1 MVDRSFFALAL
12 ILPAC
17 NGDAAGG
24 GSSSSSSSD
33 SSTGTSTTA
42 GATTTMATTRAPST
56 GAVDDSSSSAVA
68 SESESSSS
76 SGGDVE
82 PGELLEVRFLGVG
95 GFALRH
101 GDDLVLTAP
110 LYSNPDVLA
119 VQFGSIAPDPARI
132 DAFLDPTFVQDAAA
146 ILSGHAH
153 YDHLLDVPYVWSKTD
168 HALVLGNADAA
179 KLLDAEG
186 MPPESIVVLDDP
198 ALAWVDSRN
207 CPDPDPC
214 TGLPAGNEGA
224 WLDLPQSHVRVRALC
239 SMHPAQV
246 FGVIHFGEGCV
257 DGEPT
262 DPPPSAGDWKEGQTL
277 AYLIDFLDPDSG
289 APIFRVYAQDAPTD
303 APIGHPVPELLDEK
317 RVDLALL
324 NVGSWENVTD
334 HPGAIISAM
343 QPRYVIGGH
352 WEDFFRPQDQPLMEI
367 PFAAPAADFDAAAIA
382 ALGDATE
389 PAVIVDGRAQDSRYF
404 RVAPGTDFELVAR

>member
-17 NGDAAGG
+17 GSDTTASGSSG
-24 GSSSSSSSD
+24 GSETSAASTSSAATTTSS
-33 SSTGTSTTA
+33 
-42 GATTTMATTRAPST
+42 TTMATSGAPST
-56 GAVDDSSSSAVA
+56 GAVDDESSSSAAA
-68 SESESSSS
+68 SESSS

-82 PGELLEVRFLGVG
+82 PGETLEVRFLGVG

-101 GDDLVLTAP
+101 GEDLVLTAP
-110 LYSNPDVLA
+110 LYSNPGVLE

-132 DAFLDPTFVQDAAA
+132 DAFLDPMFVQDAAA

-168 HALVLGNADAA
+168 HALVLANADAA
-179 KLLDAEG
+179 KLLEAEG
-186 MPPESIVVLDDP
+186 MPADAIVALDDP
-198 ALAWVDSRN
+198 ELAWVDSRN

-224 WLDLPQSHVRVRALC
+224 WLELPQSHVRVRALC
-239 SMHPAQV
+239 SSHPAQV

-262 DPPPSAGDWKEGQTL
+262 EPPPSAGDWKEGQTL
-277 AYLIDFLDPDSG
+277 AYLIDFLDPRSG

-352 WEDFFRPQDQPLMEI
+352 WEDFFRPQDEPLMEI

-389 PAVIVDGRAQDSRYF
+389 PAVIVDGRAQASRYF
-404 RVAPGTDFELVAR
+404 RVAPGTDFELAAR

>member
-1 MVDRSFFALAL
+1 MVGRSFFRVAMILA
-12 ILPAC
+12 AC
-17 NGDAAGG
+17 GGDAPSSVGS
-24 GSSSSSSSD
+24 GSSETS
-33 SSTGTSTTA
+33 TSTTTSTSTS
-42 GATTTMATTRAPST
+42 TTTSTSTSTSTSVVDTGSEVGTTEA
-56 GAVDDSSSSAVA
+56 D
-68 SESESSSS
+68 SS

-153 YDHLLDVPYVWSKTD
+153 YDHLLDVPYVWTKTD

-186 MPPESIVVLDDP
+186 MPAEAIVALDDP
-198 ALAWVDSRN
+198 ELAWVDSRN

-224 WLDLPQSHVRVRALC
+224 WLELPQSHVRVRALC
-239 SMHPAQV
+239 SSHPAQV

-262 DPPPSAGDWKEGQTL
+262 EPPPSAGDWKEGQTL

-324 NVGSWENVTD
+324 NVGSWESVTD

-382 ALGDATE
+382 ALGDDTE
-389 PAVIVDGRAQDSRYF
+389 ASVLVDGRAQDSRYF
-404 RVAPGTDFELVAR
+404 RVAPGTDFELAAAR